1 MKIINIIFDFD
12 GVLAESL
19 EIKSHA
25 FKKMYINYG
34 EKFAENVVVHHK
46 KNGGLSRFEKFKLYN
61 GEWLNQKLS
70 KKIIEKL
77 AFKYSSLVVQGVI
90 NSNEVSGTT
99 NFFKNYSQ
107 NYNNY
112 LITGTPQREIELI
125 LKERKMSRYF
135 SGIYGSPRSKD
146 FWIKKLINENKIFS
160 HNSIFIGDA
169 MVDYIAAKKNNIKFI
184 LRQTDENIDMFK
196 NINVP
201 KIPDLVNLE
210 LILNNYL

>member
-34 EKFAENVVVHHK
+34 EKFAENVVDHHK

-61 GEWLNQKLS
+61 GKWLNQKLS

-125 LKERKMSRYF
+125 LKERKMSRFF

-184 LRQTDENIDMFK
+184 LRQTDENMDTFK